1 MPNEAIARLTE
12 RQRACLRL
20 VGQGYTSKEIGRDLG
35 ISYTTVDTHVRA
47 ALEILRVDSRAE
59 AARLL
64 LAADREVPPPPQPL
78 SSWSPALVPIPAMTP
93 IGAAVEG
100 TGQSWLKLLVPP
112 LGGQRNTLTAEAKA
126 YAILRVAVLSLAS
139 LIILVLAAAVLLWV
153 SR

>member
-1 MPNEAIARLTE
+1 MPNEAIARLTD
-12 RQRACLRL
+12 RQKACLRL

-35 ISYTTVDTHVRA
+35 ISYTTVDTHVRV

-64 LAADREVPPPPQPL
+64 LSADRSVQTPPQPL
-78 SSWSPALVPIPAMTP
+78 SSWSPALVPIPAIAP
-93 IGAAVEG
+93 VGATVNS
-100 TGQSWLKLLVPP
+100 TGQSWLQSLVPP
-112 LGGQRNTLTAEAKA
+112 LGGQRNALTAEAKT

-139 LIILVLAAAVLLWV
+139 LIILVLAAAVLLWL